1 MANKIRYNYEL
12 LKNIINEN
20 NIKLSEDYSKYKIIN
35 RETKIKGKCSNGNC
49 NNEYNKRFE
58 SFYRTKSLC
67 EICVKKNSS
76 ESTRKT
82 MIEICKNK
90 VVANKII
97 SYKYNLESLNIYIK
111 ENNIELLD
119 DYSKYETIRKD
130 TKIKGKCKTFNCIN
144 TFEKGFRELRKK
156 GSPYC
161 CYCVYKNMFHKHKE
175 NGTHY
180 NYMSDDKK
188 DEIKNKIREK
198 YFDKSDEDIELIKN
212 KRKQTNKI
220 IFNCDYPTQNL
231 EIIKKSKEI
240 INNRTD
246 EEKKIIMEKIKQTN
260 LKRYGVEYATQNPEI
275 MEKSSKNSY
284 SRKKYVSPTGKIFIC
299 QGYEPQTLNYLI
311 NIDKIDENDI
321 INGETNVPKI
331 EYFDD
336 NNKKHIHYPDIF
348 IKSKNLIIE
357 TKSSWTIK
365 KKDDNVF
372 AKQKAAKEQGYLYE
386 IWVMNKKGD
395 ILEKH
400 I

>member
-1 MANKIRYNYEL
+1 MAKKIKYNYDL
-12 LKNIINEN
+12 LKNIIDEYNAKLIEN
-20 NIKLSEDYSKYKIIN
+20 YEGKKLN
-35 RETKIKGKCSNGNC
+35 RDSIIKGKCSSKDC
-49 NNEYNKRFE
+49 NNFFSKSFRFLNE
-58 SFYRTKSLC
+58 NAGPFCVECSKKVGQEKLKKTILENYGVDHPCKS
-67 EICVKKNSS
+67 
-76 ESTRKT
+76 
-82 MIEICKNK
+82 
-90 VVANKII
+90 
-97 SYKYNLESLNIYIK
+97 
-111 ENNIELLD
+111 
-119 DYSKYETIRKD
+119 KD
-130 TKIKGKCKTFNCIN
+130 
-144 TFEKGFRELRKK
+144 
-156 GSPYC
+156 
-161 CYCVYKNMFHKHKE
+161 
-175 NGTHY
+175 
-180 NYMSDDKK
+180 
-188 DEIKNKIREK
+188 
-198 YFDKSDEDIELIKN
+198 
-212 KRKQTNKI
+212 
-220 IFNCDYPTQNL
+220 
-231 EIIKKSKEI
+231 IIKKRGE
-240 INNRTD
+240 
-246 EEKKIIMEKIKQTN
+246 TN
-260 LKRYGVEYATQNPEI
+260 LKKYGETCSLRGKEAIKKTKLTIIKIYGVENVSQSSEIWDKIKKSNNDKYGTDYGFQCDSVKKKIVETNIKKYGGVRPNQNPEI

-365 KKDDNVF
+365 KKENYVF